1 MRSIHVF
8 TKQSKQS
15 NLTVLFMD
23 KILIPQKVPLNLI
36 VKIDETWTA
45 TWLQFF
51 WILVVWES
59 EFDFSR
65 LFSFFFQYFII
76 LEWYNIPF
84 FLWPDVTFDL
94 VSNPYAHSFHLKL
107 FWKINSIIYIFIE
120 SGGFLKNIVACAK
133 YMNFN
138 SRLNTTSDIQ
148 NTKYIYMAF
157 HFLPLF

>member
-1 MRSIHVF
+1 MRNLQEQVKKALCYQKIVPTFLCLNKFFQWSQNF
-8 TKQSKQS
+8 ANSRPSAS
-15 NLTVLFMD
+15 NFKSFSRSLENFGN
-23 KILIPQKVPLNLI
+23 KIPIPQKVPLNLI

-107 FWKINSIIYIFIE
+107 FWKINS
-120 SGGFLKNIVACAK
+120 FL
-133 YMNFN
+133 
-138 SRLNTTSDIQ
+138 
-148 NTKYIYMAF
+148 
-157 HFLPLF
+157 HF